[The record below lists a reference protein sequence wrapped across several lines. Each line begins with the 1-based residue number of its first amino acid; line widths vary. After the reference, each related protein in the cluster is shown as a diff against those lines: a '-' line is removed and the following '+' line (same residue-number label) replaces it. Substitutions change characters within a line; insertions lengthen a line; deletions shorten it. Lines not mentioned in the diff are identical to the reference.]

1 MRYKIEAD
9 NGDGGWI
16 ELIRGEG
23 ALAEAEEKT
32 RELMART
39 HNRDVVGW
47 RISEYA
53 DPSFS
58 ERVATHPVA

>member
-1 MRYKIEAD
+1 VRYKIEAD

-16 ELIRGEG
+16 ELIRGDGE
-23 ALAEAEEKT
+23 LTEAQEKA
-32 RELMART
+32 RELMARA

-53 DPSFS
+53 DASFT
-58 ERVATHPVA
+58 ERVATHPFP